1 MHISTSTQL
10 QPQSINYSSMPKTS
24 TAPPESGSGPANI
37 ARRTRNASKK
47 DEPNET
53 NEGALDKPESEKPK
67 LKPKPKS
74 EYIPPLSRKLGPY
87 ESVINPPL
95 PTNTALDPVDFEL
108 RKFTGLIIKSTPK
121 NPGFTQEF
129 VDELSDLAASYMN
142 HLITLL
148 HTYTEAQR
156 HRLAGVTDLQM
167 CLDSNGVTPT
177 ELYGEYE
184 RTQKLSPELR
194 KHAVGLRTRLS
205 QVLALFHAE
214 NYNLEKDDP
223 SLVFHANE
231 QYEIA
236 ALVPRQLEPK
246 TYIPSY
252 FPDLPPDFTYQNTG
266 SYMKT
271 ITDLKQIKLKMV
283 EESRLNEKSLYKL
296 IEDDDNTWMATLED
310 DLDAL
315 HSSDLESDH
324 DDIMSVNG
332 DQVSD
337 AESPQ
342 HVADAKIGKE
352 KEEEAKE
359 KDEKDEEERKAEE
372 ENDEKV
378 EGDDMD
384 VDEKPKGPEENVEK
398 EMAHA
403 GDNIVD
409 AENPAAAE
417 PSTDAVPPA
426 DATVEPSVQT
436 AVESTAESTVQPTT
450 DTATEPT
457 VEPTVEHTVNLTA
470 EKQSETQPDLEIV
483 ESAPE
488 VIETVEERPP
498 PRPDAKFDFVAYAK
512 KRRLAKEREERAI
525 NERRHKR
532 LRNIFMRAEKSFSCF
547 AAAAPKVE
555 EVEYFQRHLEKGFKK
570 VILATRLA
578 EKEKKARLAQ
588 LQKERSE
595 REHEQEQQN
604 GAIEFGFTFNPGAN
618 LLDSEDEDGDNEA
631 RDIVFD
637 DVDENPATIEPMES
651 MEPVES
657 MEPEPVVQEN
667 MEDSDDDMDL
677 ENIFQEIEQPEN
689 ASEQFENGENEESG
703 FENGDTP
710 FPQFE
715 NNPENGATANGGMW
729 GEDDQEES
737 DEDLQDL

>member
-1 MHISTSTQL
+1 
-10 QPQSINYSSMPKTS
+10 MPKTS
-24 TAPPESGSGPANI
+24 TAPPESGTEPANI

-47 DEPNET
+47 DEPDESNQGT
-53 NEGALDKPESEKPK
+53 LDKPESEKPQ

-95 PTNTALDPVDFEL
+95 STNSALDPVDFEL

-129 VDELSDLAASYMN
+129 VDELSDLAARYMN

-148 HTYTEAQR
+148 HKYTEAQR

-167 CLDSNGVTPT
+167 CLDSNGVTPS

-184 RTQKLSPELR
+184 RTQNLSPELS

-205 QVLALFHAE
+205 QVLAQFHAE

-337 AESPQ
+337 VESPQ
-342 HVADAKIGKE
+342 HVADAKADNE
-352 KEEEAKE
+352 NEEESKE
-359 KDEKDEEERKAEE
+359 KDEKDEGERKVE
-372 ENDEKV
+372 EKV
-378 EGDDMD
+378 EDGNMD
-384 VDEKPKGPEENVEK
+384 VDEKPKRLEENVEK
-398 EMAHA
+398 EVAN
-403 GDNIVD
+403 GGETIVD
-409 AENPAAAE
+409 AGKSDAAE
-417 PSTDAVPPA
+417 LPTDVAPTA
-426 DATVEPSVQT
+426 DATI
-436 AVESTAESTVQPTT
+436 
-450 DTATEPT
+450 EPT
-457 VEPTVEHTVNLTA
+457 VEPIVQTTIESTAEPTGEPTVDITA
-470 EKQSETQPDLEIV
+470 EKRYVTQPDLEIV

-488 VIETVEERPP
+488 AIETVEERPP

-512 KRRLAKEREERAI
+512 KRRLAKEREEKAI
-525 NERRHKR
+525 EEKRRKR

-555 EVEYFQRHLEKGFKK
+555 EVEYFQRHQEKGFRK

-637 DVDENPATIEPMES
+637 DVEEQPATI
-651 MEPVES
+651 
-657 MEPEPVVQEN
+657 EPEPVVQEN
-667 MEDSDDDMDL
+667 LEDSDDDMDL

-689 ASEQFENGENEESG
+689 ATQQFENGENEESEVGG
-703 FENGDTP
+703 FGNGETPVTGLEKKLENGV
-710 FPQFE
+710 
-715 NNPENGATANGGMW
+715 AANGGMW
-729 GEDDQEES
+729 GENDQEES